1 MKKKNSKFQE
11 TEELEMLPEYDFK
24 NGIRGKHY
32 KAYRKG
38 HNVKIHRIDGSVTT
52 QYFKLEDGAVMI
64 EPDVRAYFPDSDSVN
79 KALRSIIE
87 LFPSKKSNRSFNINL
102 KPH

>member
-24 NGIRGKHY
+24 NGVRGKHY
-32 KAYRKG
+32 KACRKG

-64 EPDVRAYFPDSDSVN
+64 EPDVRAYFPDSESVN
-79 KALRSIIE
+79 RALRSIIE
-87 LFPSKKSNRSFNINL
+87 LFPNKKSSRSYNINL

>member
-1 MKKKNSKFQE
+1 MKKKNIKSQE
-11 TEELEMLPEYDFK
+11 TDELEMLPEYDFK

-38 HNVKIHRIDGSVTT
+38 HNVIIHKIDGSVTT

-64 EPDVRAYFPDSDSVN
+64 EPDVRKYFPDSDSVN
-79 KALRSIIE
+79 KALRSLIE
-87 LFPSKKSNRSFNINL
+87 LFPGKKSRRTLSEKVL
-102 KPH
+102 